1 MARLVVTASL
11 VLLDNQASCSV
22 GLRRSS
28 QFDPRKLG
36 LASVLYG
43 TDGTMLA
50 NLKSMRL
57 ELATLGCHATEFM
70 QVPDAASDLIHRADR
85 DNGSVVS
92 DVVANHSLE
101 HACLCIRWASRLRC
115 FLAFPNAPLGCLS
128 NRTAGFAQRIE
139 GRFFRLLLELLLI
152 ELSSDSDLD
161 HRASSKVKV
170 NKLVN

>member
-11 VLLDNQASCSV
+11 VLFCNQAC
-22 GLRRSS
+22 RSIRLSSGS
-28 QFDPRKLG
+28 QFDPRELR

-43 TDGTMLA
+43 SDWTVLA
-50 NLKSMRL
+50 NLESMRL
-57 ELATLGCHATEFM
+57 ELATLRCHATEFM
-70 QVPDAASDLIHRADR
+70 QVPNASSDFIYRTDC
-85 DNGSVVS
+85 DNGSVVG

-115 FLAFPNAPLGCLS
+115 LLAFPNATLGRLS
-128 NRTAGFAQRIE
+128 NCTAGFAQRSE
-139 GRFFRLLLELLLI
+139 GRCFRLLLELLLI
-152 ELSSDSDLD
+152 ELSSDRDLD

>member
-57 ELATLGCHATEFM
+57 ELSTLGCHATEFM
-70 QVPDAASDLIHRADR
+70 QVPNASSNLIHRADG
-85 DNGSVVS
+85 DNGSVVG
-92 DVVANHSLE
+92 DVVPNHSLE
-101 HACLCIRWASRLRC
+101 HACLRVRWAPGLGC
-115 FLAFPNAPLGCLS
+115 LFTFPNAPLGRLS
-128 NRTAGFAQRIE
+128 NRTANR
-139 GRFFRLLLELLLI
+139 
-152 ELSSDSDLD
+152 SSVDL
-161 HRASSKVKV
+161 RV
-170 NKLVN
+170 